1 MWLTVMFQRLEGQSF
16 LWFPWQIRNRLT
28 LILFQHH
35 VLHGLIMLRWC
46 LQWLSSGHPPFP
58 PTLEI
63 VVSWGTVFIWY
74 YHSKIKNIQRHRY
87 CRDFIKGIV
96 HQKNHSSKYLF
107 FHRSHRNTKFNMF
120 CVNYPFKHLV
130 SVFVFLKSPRFV
142 QNLK

>member
-1 MWLTVMFQRLEGQSF
+1 MWLRVIFQHLDWFQRLEGQSF

-46 LQWLSSGHPPFP
+46 LQWLSSGHPAFP

-63 VVSWGTVFIWY
+63 VVSWGSVFIWY

-96 HQKNHSSKYLF
+96 HQKFILQNIFFFYLYYYIFFSSAEVTDD
-107 FHRSHRNTKFNMF
+107 RI
-120 CVNYPFKHLV
+120 
-130 SVFVFLKSPRFV
+130 
-142 QNLK
+142 